1 MEQNPRVTDEI
12 GAELARWGKVVL
24 LETRG
29 RVSGRSVRTAVG
41 YVEDDAGELLVA
53 AGNEDADWVLNLRRD
68 ARCTATIGERRV
80 ECKAIALEGPARA
93 EAIVRLILKYG
104 TSAER
109 LGAGPAFRLV
119 TSVHP
124 RR

>member
-53 AGNEDADWVLNLRRD
+53 AGNEDADWVLNLRHD
-68 ARCTATIGERRV
+68 ARCTATIGERGFA
-80 ECKAIALEGPARA
+80 CMAIALEDPARA

-104 TSAER
+104 TPAEG
-109 LGAGPAFRLV
+109 LGRGPVFRLIPGAE
-119 TSVHP
+119 T
-124 RR
+124 